1 MKKFIVALLVVSPLA
16 AAGCGGDTKV
26 VAPTVVPEKP
36 GAPAAGGSGSG
47 AAKGGAG
54 STTSASATN

>member
-1 MKKFIVALLVVSPLA
+1 MKKFIVALLVVAPFA
-16 AAGCGGDTKV
+16 ALGCGGDNKV

-36 GAPAAGGSGSG
+36 GSTPSAGGSG
-47 AAKGGAG
+47 AASGGAG